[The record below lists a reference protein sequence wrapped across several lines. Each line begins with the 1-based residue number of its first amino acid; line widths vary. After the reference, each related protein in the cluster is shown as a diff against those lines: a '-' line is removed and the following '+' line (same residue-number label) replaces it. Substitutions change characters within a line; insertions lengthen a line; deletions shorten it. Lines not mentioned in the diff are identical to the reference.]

1 MNLLQVRGISKRY
14 GGVQAL
20 SDIDFAVTAGEF
32 VAVIGPNGAGKST
45 LLNVLTG
52 LALPDSGAVL
62 LGGKEITRTAT
73 HRRVRAGLGRTF
85 QHGRTFARLSVLEN
99 VMTGAAI
106 RRGLGE
112 SALRDTAMAVL
123 VQMGLVDVANQAI
136 GSLSYGRRRM
146 VELCRALACRPSV
159 LLLDEPAAGLNSA
172 EVEQFIDRLANLRA
186 KHQLAIVLIEH
197 NMGMVMRLAERI
209 VVLNFGCKIAEG
221 TPAQVQADP
230 AVLSAYLGEGYAH
243 ARL

>member
-123 VQMGLVDVANQAI
+123 EQMGLVDVANQAI

>member
-32 VAVIGPNGAGKST
+32 VALIGPNGAGKST

-123 VQMGLVDVANQAI
+123 EQMGLVDVANQAI

-146 VELCRALACRPSV
+146 VELCRALACGPSV

>member
-1 MNLLQVRGISKRY
+1 MNVLEARGISKRY
-14 GGVQAL
+14 GGLAAL
-20 SDIDFAVTAGEF
+20 SDIDLAVGKGQL

-52 LALPDSGAVL
+52 LAMPDSGQVL
-62 LGGKEITRTAT
+62 LEGEVITRTAT
-73 HRRVRAGLGRTF
+73 HKRVRAGLGRTF
-85 QHGRTFARLSVLEN
+85 QHGRPFARLTVLEN

-106 RRGLGE
+106 RRDPGKA
-112 SALRDTAMAVL
+112 ALRDTAMAVIE
-123 VQMGLVDVANQAI
+123 QMGLAAEANEAI

-146 VELCRALACRPSV
+146 VELARTIACGPRV
-159 LLLDEPAAGLNSA
+159 LLLDEPAAGLNSG
-172 EVEQFIDRLANLRA
+172 EVDQLIDRLSDLRVS
-186 KHQLAIVLIEH
+186 QGLAIVLIEH

-209 VVLNFGCKIAEG
+209 FVLNFGCRIAEG
-221 TPAQVQADP
+221 TPSEIQSDP